1 VGQELTIGIAVPD
14 LSEYVALDPSW
25 SIGDPEQQCIAAV
38 ERWRDDGRIP
48 IHGRDVRLVFASYR
62 SNQPAEKVAAARRFA
77 EADAFAVLG
86 GRDFTDGAR
95 RLAAAGVPVIDVN
108 AVPSATLQ
116 EDAPWLFTLRPAQ
129 DVLYRS
135 FVAWAHAGGHLDGR
149 VIGIFCDRL
158 TRQSSAAAIDELN
171 RLGHDVRTLID
182 SDGIGVGSE
191 HDESAPAR
199 FAAEGVDLLLGFVGG
214 SSWIN
219 TLRAAEGI
227 GYRPN
232 LLDLETGE
240 HTNDVTARRLPPELY
255 DRTLALTM
263 SRVGDLAAGR
273 PLGAETVAAL
283 EAYERW
289 SGRPAATV
297 ATMTAG
303 EWSNV
308 LITSDLVTLLV
319 EGLRTAGPDPS
330 RASFVAGLEQLRSI
344 PMASGADV
352 TFRDG
357 EHWGFR
363 SARTIRWDADR
374 GAWTAVT
381 DFDWALTCGG
391 GHEA

>member
-1 VGQELTIGIAVPD
+1 MGQELTIGIAVPD

-38 ERWRDDGRIP
+38 ERCRDDGRIP

-62 SNQPAEKVAAARRFA
+62 SNQPAEKVAAARRLA

-255 DRTLALTM
+255 DGTLALTM

-297 ATMTAG
+297 ATMTVRGVVERAHHERSRDAARRG
-303 EWSNV
+303 TANCRSRPESR
-308 LITSDLVTLLV
+308 LVR
-319 EGLRTAGPDPS
+319 G
-330 RASFVAGLEQLRSI
+330 RARAASLDTNGQRCRRDV
-344 PMASGADV
+344 PTMASTGD
-352 TFRDG
+352 
-357 EHWGFR
+357 
-363 SARTIRWDADR
+363 SARRARFAGTPTVAR
-374 GAWTAVT
+374 GRPSPTST
-381 DFDWALTCGG
+381 GR
-391 GHEA
+391 